1 MSIGLKIA
9 FFTLCLLFH
18 NYNSS
23 AQKSMQLIS
32 SFAQFLEEKSDKSL
46 YPDQYHFDFA
56 FKVKQID
63 PTESKEYYI
72 LASEKEKYF
81 AMTSHL
87 EGNDV
92 IIFDIKLN
100 QMIVVCHLDSS
111 QYAICGPL
119 SFFDSNKNISGKYN
133 FIENEPNVFIDH
145 DNQIEIVLT
154 QDSKFNNYG
163 LKKGFWMIIQES
175 STLETPLSEKGII
188 LSVRKVENKSNK
200 NISYNVIERKDININ
215 YSIKMSKLLDFS
227 VLSDSTFQKQKD

>member
-1 MSIGLKIA
+1 
-9 FFTLCLLFH
+9 
-18 NYNSS
+18 
-23 AQKSMQLIS
+23 MQLIS
-32 SFAQFLEEKSDKSL
+32 SFAQFLEEKSDKSI

-56 FKVKQID
+56 FKIKQIG
-63 PTESKEYYI
+63 PTESIEYYI
-72 LASEKEKYF
+72 LTSEKEEYF
-81 AMTSHL
+81 AMTSQL

-119 SFFDSNKNISGKYN
+119 SFFDSNKSISEKYN
-133 FIENEPNVFIDH
+133 FIENEPNVFVDH
-145 DNQIEIVLT
+145 DNKLEIVLT

-175 STLETPLSEKGII
+175 SSLETPLSEKGII
-188 LSVRKVENKSNK
+188 LRVKKMDDKSNK
-200 NISYNVIERKDININ
+200 STSYTVNERNDININ

-227 VLSDSTFQKQKD
+227 ILSDSSFQKQKD